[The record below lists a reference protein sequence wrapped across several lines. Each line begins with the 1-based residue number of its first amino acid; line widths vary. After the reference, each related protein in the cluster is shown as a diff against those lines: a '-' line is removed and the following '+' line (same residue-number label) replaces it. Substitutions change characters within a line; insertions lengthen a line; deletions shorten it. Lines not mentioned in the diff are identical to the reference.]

1 MGYVSYVPWPGHGI
15 FAETSR
21 VHPMAQPF
29 FCADEIDLIDFNR
42 LFFEYDLGQTLD
54 LRFGYFNIL

>member
-1 MGYVSYVPWPGHGI
+1 MSAMFHGQAMGSLLKPPGCIQWP
-15 FAETSR
+15 SR
-21 VHPMAQPF
+21 F